1 MTRIFSTEK
10 SNGVAK
16 TNVIFGDSEMKLYE
30 TKGGRLALNL
40 DGNEVERLLTTAHE
54 WQRENPYYRF
64 RYGGG
69 RETTLR
75 ARDEIERLSIDLA
88 LIPIADRLAD
98 DKLDEV
104 KSARLWA
111 VFSAFAD
118 EYPPTFG
125 TTLAPV
131 DFDKMEQFVEF
142 GNATNLVVYSRPFAE
157 CLNVYRVETTD
168 WKNPIEA
175 PATRYALNTLPLIVS
190 NRVADL
196 PTLLIKMIH
205 DLCPRDFAPNS
216 KRR

>member
-1 MTRIFSTEK
+1 
-10 SNGVAK
+10 
-16 TNVIFGDSEMKLYE
+16 MKLYE
-30 TKGGRLALNL
+30 AKGNLYALNL

-69 RETTLR
+69 NMEADLR
-75 ARDEIERLSIDLA
+75 ARDEIERLTIDLA
-88 LIPIADRLAD
+88 LMPVADRLVD
-98 DKLDEV
+98 GKLDEV
-104 KSARLWA
+104 KSARLWM
-111 VFSAFAD
+111 VFSAYVDD
-118 EYPPTFG
+118 EPPKSG
-125 TTLAPV
+125 TTLDPV

-190 NRVADL
+190 NRVADH
-196 PTLLIKMIH
+196 PALLSQYIRRISPKSY
-205 DLCPRDFAPNS
+205 APNL
-216 KRR
+216 